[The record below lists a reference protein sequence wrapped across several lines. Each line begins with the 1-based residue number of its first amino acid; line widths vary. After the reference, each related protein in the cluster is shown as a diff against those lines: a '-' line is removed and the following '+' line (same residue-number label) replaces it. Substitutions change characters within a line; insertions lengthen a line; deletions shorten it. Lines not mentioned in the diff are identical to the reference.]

1 MNRLPVIGIT
11 CYPTQGG
18 SGVVAS
24 ELGLSLARRDYEV
37 HFITSSLPLRLKH
50 YEQNIFFHQVEAVS
64 YPVFQ
69 HTPYTL
75 ALATKMSEVTE
86 EYGVDILHVHYAI
99 PHAASAFLA
108 QEMVGRDAVKVV
120 TTLHGTD
127 ITLVGQEPGYFA
139 MTRFLIERSDAVTTV
154 STFLRDETVRVFGVS
169 RHIEVIPNF
178 VESRRFRPRHDLD
191 RTCLAAADEK
201 IVVHASNFRPVKN
214 ISAVVRGFTRICE
227 HVNARL
233 ILVGE
238 GPDRRL
244 AADIA
249 AAEGVSDRI
258 RFLGQVD
265 NLEEILAMA
274 DLTLLPSLH
283 ESFGLVALES
293 MACGTPAIVT
303 ANGGAGEFVEHGVNS
318 FLCDPADIETI
329 VAPAVKLLTDQDL
342 YSQVADNGLRD
353 AVARFGTPCVLKRY
367 TELYDRV
374 LA

>member
-24 ELGLSLARRDYEV
+24 ELGLSLARRGYEV

-214 ISAVVRGFTRICE
+214 ISAVVRGFARICE

-244 AADIA
+244 ATDIA

-329 VAPAVKLLTDQDL
+329 VDPAVKLLTDQAL